1 MMFEL
6 SALGGF
12 MLLLMIAI
20 IHQVKM
26 RKYRLMIEE
35 ETTQRKQQVDKLYYL
50 MKSQFE
56 VMQNKPTQWEQK
68 QVPPQQP
75 RYPPYQPQPQPQY
88 PSQMPP
94 PQQQQQYP
102 QSFDEIL
109 Q

>member
-20 IHQVKM
+20 IHQMKM
-26 RKYRLMIEE
+26 RKYRKMLEE
-35 ETTQRKQQVDKLYYL
+35 EIMQRKQQVDKLYYL

-56 VMQNKPTQWEQK
+56 VIQNKPTQWEQK
-68 QVPPQQP
+68 QQPPQPQQP
-75 RYPPYQPQPQPQY
+75 RYPPYNPQPQPQY

-94 PQQQQQYP
+94 PQQYP